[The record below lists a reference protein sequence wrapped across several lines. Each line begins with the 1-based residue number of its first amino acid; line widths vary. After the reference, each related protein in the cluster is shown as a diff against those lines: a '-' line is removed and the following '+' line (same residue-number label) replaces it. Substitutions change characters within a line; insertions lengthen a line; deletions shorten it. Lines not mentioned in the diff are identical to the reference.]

1 MKLFTRAKPDPHPE
15 RRTGP
20 RTRVDCLATLLMP
33 SGDRP
38 GRLFDIS
45 TTGARFTTEDP
56 PAKGMSAILD
66 WSLHEAYCMVAWTKP
81 GMCGV
86 EFDRPITQREID
98 RLIEASS
105 GPRLVHSAD
114 EDVQDEPPPAPQGPP
129 KRFVC

>member
-1 MKLFTRAKPDPHPE
+1 MKLFTRAKPDPFPE

-20 RTRVDCLATLLMP
+20 RTRVDCLATMLMP

-45 TTGARFTTEDP
+45 TTGARFTTECP
-56 PAKGMSAILD
+56 PAKGVSAILD
-66 WSLHEAYCMVAWTKP
+66 WSMYEAYCMVVWSKP

-86 EFDRPITQREID
+86 EFDKPIPQKVID
-98 RLIEASS
+98 DLVEAAPA

-114 EDVQDEPPPAPQGPP
+114 DNAGEGPQPSAPPR
-129 KRFVC
+129 RFVC